1 MLRTIVKMSSGGH
14 NMDMSQ
20 GDRALAED
28 FFIPESSK
36 GRADH
41 SDSGKFYAD
50 SYGAAGDTAWKSRW
64 NDLFKDDK
72 GSEGGKGSAG
82 DFVESAVRDRPNS
95 GQSILP
101 PAWRFSTDGQKP
113 QGYYQDRPSYFRPER
128 PRFTVDRVPE
138 GDRVTESR
146 DKPLAGRKIFIDAG
160 HGANHPKYGAVHEGV
175 EEKNLVLDY
184 ALELGRK
191 LQSMG
196 AEVVQT
202 RTSDV
207 LVTNQQRQSRA
218 DSSGAD
224 IVLRIHAN
232 SSKSPSVSGIE
243 TYFTDPHDRPLAD
256 AVHGS
261 LVKELNR
268 YVGTHGGGRVEDRNV
283 LHRQFEMDARA
294 PQILMELGYMSNHRE
309 LGRLTSP
316 GYRAAAVDAIADGV
330 VRYFQAR

>member
-1 MLRTIVKMSSGGH
+1 MNV
-14 NMDMSQ
+14 SQ

-28 FFIPESSK
+28 FFIPESNK
-36 GRADH
+36 GGSDH
-41 SDSGKFYAD
+41 SDPGKFYAD
-50 SYGAAGDTAWKSRW
+50 SYGTRLAGGSGDTAWKSRW
-64 NDLFKDDK
+64 NDLFKD
-72 GSEGGKGSAG
+72 GTG
-82 DFVESAVRDRPNS
+82 DFVEPPVRDKPQG

-101 PAWRFSTDGQKP
+101 PAWRFSTGGQKP
-113 QGYYQDRPSYFRPER
+113 QGYYQERPSYFRPDR

-138 GDRVTESR
+138 GDRVNETR
-146 DKPLAGRKIFIDAG
+146 DKPLAGKKIYIDAG

-207 LVTNQQRQSRA
+207 LVTNQQRQTRA
-218 DSSGAD
+218 DASHAD

-232 SSKSPSVSGIE
+232 SSKSSSVNGIE
-243 TYFTDPHDRPLAD
+243 TYYTDPHDRPLAD

-261 LVKELNR
+261 LVSELNQ
-268 YVGTHGGGRVEDRNV
+268 YVGTHGGGRVQDRNV
-283 LHRQFEMDARA
+283 LHRQFEMDAQA

-309 LGRLTSP
+309 LSRLTSP
-316 GYRAAAVDAIADGV
+316 GYRTAAVDAIADGV
-330 VRYFQAR
+330 VKYFNSR